1 MQTALLLWCL
11 ATTPAGNVD
20 TLVVC
25 PAEFRQALQPW
36 LEHRQAQGHLIELLD
51 NEGTALDVRDRIRGA
66 ARGGGVKF
74 LVLVGDAEPALYRDA
89 QVRARCVPTHYREA
103 VVNVRF
109 GSTREIATD
118 NAYADL
124 DDDRVP
130 ELAVGRIP
138 CDSAAELERIVGKIL
153 DYERSQDFGQWR
165 RRVHFVAGLGG
176 FGPLADTVM
185 EAAAKS
191 LIGNGIPSGYSTTM
205 TYGSWQS
212 PYCPDPRQ
220 FRQATLGR
228 LNEGSLFWVYI
239 GHGQQRSVDEVQ
251 VPGAKYPI
259 LACPD
264 AKNLACQ
271 HGAPIAC
278 FLACYSGAYDQ
289 PADCLAEDL
298 LRSPGG
304 PVAVMAG
311 SRVTMPYAMSVMGA
325 ELLHECFHEHS
336 ATLGAAVLAA
346 KRRMMNTENPGRHR
360 VALDAVAK
368 ALSPTADMLDAERAE
383 HLDLFNLLGDP
394 LLRIPF
400 PHEAEVSAPAAA
412 SAGETLTVQIDS
424 PLAGQAV
431 VELCVRRDRL
441 TFQPPRRGKFDPQ
454 ALGEYSDVYQRAN
467 QHHLVTTQLR
477 VPQGASTASLVV
489 PLEARGACQVRVFV
503 EGQQGCAAGGADVKI
518 EPRSAAAAAAGR

>member
-1 MQTALLLWCL
+1 MHTALLLWCL
-11 ATTPAGNVD
+11 AAPLTGGVD

-25 PAEFRQALQPW
+25 PAEFREALQPW
-36 LEHRQAQGHLIELLD
+36 LEHRQAQGHRIALRDNAGTPRELRD
-51 NEGTALDVRDRIRGA
+51 SIRRTAA
-66 ARGGGVKF
+66 GGELKF
-74 LVLVGDAEPALYRDA
+74 LVLVGDADPALFRDA
-89 QVRARCVPTHYREA
+89 TVRARCVPTHYREA
-103 VVNVRF
+103 VVNVRY

-118 NAYADL
+118 NWYADL
-124 DDDRVP
+124 DDDRIP
-130 ELAVGRIP
+130 DIAVGRIP
-138 CDSAAELERIVGKIL
+138 SDTPAELELIVGKIL
-153 DYERSQDFGQWR
+153 AYERSQDFGPWR
-165 RRVHFVAGLGG
+165 RKVHFVAGLGG

-191 LIGNGIPSGYSTTM
+191 LIGNGIPSGYATTM

-239 GHGQQRSVDEVQ
+239 GHGQQRSVDEVH
-251 VPGAKYPI
+251 VPGATYPI
-259 LACPD
+259 LSCPD
-264 AKNLACQ
+264 AKSLDCQ

-278 FLACYSGAYDQ
+278 FLACYSGAFDQ
-289 PADCLAEDL
+289 PSDCLAEEL

-325 ELLHECFHEHS
+325 ELLYECFHEHS
-336 ATLGAAVLAA
+336 ATLGAAMLAA

-360 VALDAVAK
+360 LALDAVAK

-400 PHEAEVSAPAAA
+400 PHEAGVSTLASA
-412 SAGETLTVQIDS
+412 SAGDTLSVAIDS
-424 PLAGQAV
+424 PMAGRGV

-454 ALGEYSDVYQRAN
+454 ALGDYAEVYQRAN
-467 QHHLVTTQLR
+467 RHHLVTALLT
-477 VPQGASTASLVV
+477 VPKGASTAELVV
-489 PLEARGACQVRVFV
+489 PAEARGACQVRVFV
-503 EGQQGCAAGGADVKI
+503 EGEQGCAAGGADLKI
-518 EPRSAAAAAAGR
+518 EPRESKSSATGR